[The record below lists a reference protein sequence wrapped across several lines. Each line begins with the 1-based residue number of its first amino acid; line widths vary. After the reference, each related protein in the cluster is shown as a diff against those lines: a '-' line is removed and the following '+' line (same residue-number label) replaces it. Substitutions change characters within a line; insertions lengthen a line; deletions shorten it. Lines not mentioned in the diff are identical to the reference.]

1 MFCETRS
8 LHSSW
13 RENRCRC
20 GPNWPKIQ
28 DPGGADIPHGAC
40 LILKTPKKLAME
52 RLLIHSHVMKVR
64 TAVTISARKDEKS
77 TVDSTWRCNM
87 LACNTK
93 KNGRSQSCL
102 WLQAA
107 LERIM
112 WGTGIYDLN
121 LSPTLKST
129 VLLIFGSHR
138 KLSKL
143 RYREICSEES
153 NGWSHTAKPWYQF
166 HLKSRSHD
174 GCPWDW

>member
-1 MFCETRS
+1 MFCKTRS

-13 RENRCRC
+13 KENRCRC

-93 KNGRSQSCL
+93 KNRRSQSCL
-102 WLQAA
+102 WLQAGA

-112 WGTGIYDLN
+112 WGTGTYIWFKSFSN
-121 LSPTLKST
+121 LEINCSSYLWLP
-129 VLLIFGSHR
+129 
-138 KLSKL
+138 SKTKQT
-143 RYREICSEES
+143 EI
-153 NGWSHTAKPWYQF
+153 PWNM
-166 HLKSRSHD
+166 
-174 GCPWDW
+174 

>member
-93 KNGRSQSCL
+93 KKQEVTKLLVATSSFGKNNVGNRYIWFKSFSNLEINCSSYL
-102 WLQAA
+102 WL
-107 LERIM
+107 
-112 WGTGIYDLN
+112 
-121 LSPTLKST
+121 P
-129 VLLIFGSHR
+129 
-138 KLSKL
+138 SKTKQT
-143 RYREICSEES
+143 EI
-153 NGWSHTAKPWYQF
+153 PWNM
-166 HLKSRSHD
+166 
-174 GCPWDW
+174 